1 MQQPWQSLPEL
12 NEPSPQTSLPCET
25 RTPFIGEFPNGF
37 FAARAR
43 SKLNALTPVAPPSEP
58 ERSSLDL
65 AFWESVR
72 DSTNPAAYE
81 AYLQQFP
88 NGDFASLVR
97 TRLSAAEAERRA
109 AEEAKRKEAE
119 RKAQQETQTAL
130 LTPPPQTAVSLSE
143 EEILA
148 DPAVGQAIT
157 KFYTKSKIQRQCA
170 TSPNFLTSKITAVRL
185 TERCWL

>member
-58 ERSSLDL
+58 EPSSLDL

-88 NGDFASLVR
+88 NGDFASLAR

-130 LTPPPQTAVSLSE
+130 LTPPPQTAV
-143 EEILA
+143 
-148 DPAVGQAIT
+148 
-157 KFYTKSKIQRQCA
+157 
-170 TSPNFLTSKITAVRL
+170 
-185 TERCWL
+185 